1 MVICVRALEVQPRA
15 LGSNYAA
22 SAGLKARQAKCEQER
37 SSPTNQFNKRDF
49 VTLLHWR
56 AWRGESVINRKAR

>member
-1 MVICVRALEVQPRA
+1 MVICARALEVQPWAR
-15 LGSNYAA
+15 GSEHAA
-22 SAGLKARQAKCEQER
+22 SAGLKVRHLKCEQER

-56 AWRGESVINRKAR
+56 AWRGESVIDREAR